1 VCRHRA
7 QGTGHRVQNPAR
19 HPEPSTQHPAP
30 SYMANF
36 KEDLVRVKAFIFDI
50 DGVLSLQTITL
61 NSFGVPNRTVNLR
74 DGYALQLAVKKGYNI
89 GVISG
94 SSSKEYQKR
103 LKLLGVK
110 DIYLNSR
117 SKIEHFNNFLEKHN
131 LNKSDVLFMGDD
143 IPDFEVMKAA
153 GVPVCPSDADS
164 EIKQVSSYISD
175 KKGGEGCVRDVIEQV
190 LRLNNDWMDSD
201 AFTW

>member
-1 VCRHRA
+1 
-7 QGTGHRVQNPAR
+7 
-19 HPEPSTQHPAP
+19 
-30 SYMANF
+30 MANF
-36 KEDLVRVKAFIFDI
+36 KEDLVNVKAFIFDI
-50 DGVLSLQTITL
+50 DGVLSTQTIAL
-61 NSFGVPNRTVNLR
+61 NAFGIPNRTVNLR
-74 DGYALQLAVKKGYNI
+74 DGYAIQLAVRKGYHI

-94 SSSKEYQKR
+94 SSSKEYLKR

-117 SKIEHFNNFLEKHN
+117 SKLDHFHAFLEKYN

-143 IPDFEVMKAA
+143 IPDYEVMMET
-153 GVPVCPSDADS
+153 GLPVCPSDADS
-164 EIKQVSSYISD
+164 EIRQVAAYVSD

-190 LRLNNDWMDSD
+190 LRLHNKWMDSD